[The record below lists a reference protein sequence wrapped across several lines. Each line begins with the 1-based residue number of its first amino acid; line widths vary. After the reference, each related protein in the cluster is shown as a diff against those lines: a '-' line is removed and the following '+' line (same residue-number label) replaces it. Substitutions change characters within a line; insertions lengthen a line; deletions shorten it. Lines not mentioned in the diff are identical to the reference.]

1 MNKNLEI
8 KFSGRVNRKAEVSLT
23 KKQFNY
29 RMNGLIQ
36 FLSHFA
42 STIEY
47 NIKDADHETLD
58 LDKEVEVWDKIKSNS
73 VPTQKLYADHENT
86 GVKNGD

>member
-47 NIKDADHETLD
+47 NIKDADHEND
-58 LDKEVEVWDKIKSNS
+58 GVEHGSK
-73 VPTQKLYADHENT
+73 
-86 GVKNGD
+86 